1 MQTHSESTATMEASS
16 VLLLMCILGTC
27 SVWTVH
33 GASLEVNIDD
43 QEHQQVDVDVD
54 VDILRPGICWAC
66 KWTLNKVKKA
76 LGHNATAERM
86 KTKLLSCCEEI
97 GFLKPLCRHFV
108 KKHLGVLIEELSTTD
123 GVNTICVNVGA
134 CKPEELWSPHFNEME
149 DSSSEVDEYP

>member
-1 MQTHSESTATMEASS
+1 MQTHSGSTATMEASS

-54 VDILRPGICWAC
+54 ISLPGVCWVC

-76 LGHNATAERM
+76 LSHNGTAERV
-86 KTKLLSCCEEI
+86 KAKLLSCCEEI
-97 GFLKPLCRHFV
+97 GILKSLCRRFV
-108 KKHLGVLIEELSTTD
+108 KKHLGELIEELTTTD
-123 GVNTICVNVGA
+123 DVKTICVNTGA
-134 CKPEELWSPHFNEME
+134 CKPKELWSLRFVEME
-149 DSSSEVDEYP
+149 DSSSEANDYP

>member
-1 MQTHSESTATMEASS
+1 MEASS

-76 LGHNATAERM
+76 LGHNATAEV
-86 KTKLLSCCEEI
+86 KKNLLSCCEEI

-123 GVNTICVNVGA
+123 GVNTICVNVRA
-134 CKPEELWSPHFNEME
+134 CNPHFNEME